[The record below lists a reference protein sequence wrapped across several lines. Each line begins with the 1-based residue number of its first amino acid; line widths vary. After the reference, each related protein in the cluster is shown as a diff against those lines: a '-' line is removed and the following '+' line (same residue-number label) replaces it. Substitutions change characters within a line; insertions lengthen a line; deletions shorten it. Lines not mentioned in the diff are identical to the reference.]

1 MNKADSSIYIA
12 YLLPFL
18 VFFVGVGALL
28 LGRKHYV
35 VRPPKGSVIKDAF
48 KAMWIGLR
56 YGKGNMD
63 AAKSVYRE
71 EFGVSQPLPW
81 SDLFID
87 ELKRALVACRVL

>member
-1 MNKADSSIYIA
+1 M
-12 YLLPFL
+12 
-18 VFFVGVGALL
+18 GALL
-28 LGRKHYV
+28 LGRKYYV
-35 VRPPKGSVIKDAF
+35 VRPPKGSVITDAF

-71 EFGVSQPLPW
+71 EFGVTQTLPW
-81 SDLFID
+81 ADHFVD